1 MKCRYKIVQ
10 LFSFGFLLLILAGCN
25 KAKDD
30 RNAIADEA
38 LKKNLFELISG
49 NAQLSTFAG
58 YLKQT
63 GYDKVIS
70 SSKNYTVFAPVNS
83 VLANVDAGIVNDPAK
98 LKKFVGNHIA
108 NQLFSTREV
117 VTNTRIAML
126 NGKYNTMQQTKIETA
141 TISTADQYAANGLLQ
156 VIDQYLPAL
165 DNSWEFLSNSAD
177 APVKQK
183 TFLLSLFRNV
193 FDKTNAIVSGINPT
207 TGEPIY
213 VPGTDSVFTNLFWNR
228 VHDLKN
234 EEKQFTFFVL
244 TDAAWDAEVAKFTPY
259 FVTNTA
265 DSNTLVTS
273 WNVVK
278 DFAVDTLYNPASIPD
293 TVVSKFGTK
302 LPVEKSAIVK
312 TIKTSNGIVYIMNKM
327 NVQPVS
333 KFKPY
338 IIQAEQYTSTSH
350 DRRSNTYFR
359 ERFSTA
365 TQSDFTDVLV
375 ENHGVSLFNI
385 RYNITEVPSI
395 KYKAYWV
402 AVNDFQTATFSQKLG
417 IGTATS
423 TTFGYT
429 LVDLLNYNEVYIG
442 EFTMAK
448 YEPVFPIYLTAAN
461 STTRAVN
468 PLVCDYI
475 KLVPSL

>member
-1 MKCRYKIVQ
+1 MKCRYKNLL
-10 LFSFGFLLLILAGCN
+10 LFSFSFLLLIFSGCN
-25 KAKDD
+25 KLKDD
-30 RNAIADEA
+30 RNAISDEA
-38 LKKNLFELISG
+38 LQVNLFEMI
-49 NAQLSTFAG
+49 NANPQLSTFAG
-58 YLKQT
+58 FLKQT

-83 VLANVDAGIVNDPAK
+83 ALATLSAGVTGDPVK
-98 LKKFVGNHIA
+98 LKLFVGNHIA
-108 NQLFSTREV
+108 NQLFSTHDV
-117 VTNTRIAML
+117 VTTTRIAML
-126 NGKYNTMQQTKIETA
+126 NGKYNNMLATRIEEAVITN
-141 TISTADQYAANGLLQ
+141 ADKYASNGLLQ
-156 VIDQYLPAL
+156 IVDRFLPAL
-165 DNSWEFLSNSAD
+165 NNSWEFLNSAD

-183 TFLLSLFRNV
+183 TFMLSLFRNV
-193 FDKTNAIVSGINPT
+193 FDLTNAVVVGINPV

-213 VPGTDSVFTNLFWNR
+213 SPGTDSVFTNLFWNR
-228 VHDLKN
+228 VHDLQQ
-234 EEKQFTFFVL
+234 EDKQYTLFML

-278 DFAVDTLYNPASIPD
+278 EFAVDTVYNPASIPD
-293 TVVSKFGTK
+293 TIVSEFGTK
-302 LPVEKSAIVK
+302 LPVERSAIVK

-327 NVQPVS
+327 NVQPAS

-338 IIQAEQYTSTSH
+338 LIEAERYTSTSH
-350 DRRSNTYFR
+350 DRRGNTYFR
-359 ERFSTA
+359 ERFSTV

-375 ENHGVSLFNI
+375 QNHGVSLFNI
-385 RYNITEVPSI
+385 RYNISEVPSI

-417 IGTATS
+417 IGTAIS

-429 LVDLLNYNEVYIG
+429 LIPLQNYNEVYIG

-448 YEPVFPIYLTAAN
+448 YEPVYPIYLTAAN
-461 STTRAVN
+461 STAVAVN
-468 PLVCDYI
+468 PIVCDYI

>member
-1 MKCRYKIVQ
+1 MKCRYKSLL
-10 LFSFGFLLLILAGCN
+10 LFSFSVLLLIVTGCN
-25 KAKDD
+25 KLNDD
-30 RNAIADEA
+30 RNTIADES
-38 LKKNLFELISG
+38 LQMNLFEMISA
-49 NAQLSTFAG
+49 NAQLSTFAAF
-58 YLKQT
+58 LKQT

-70 SSKNYTVFAPVNS
+70 SSKSYTVFAPVNS
-83 VLANVDAGIVNDPAK
+83 ALTNLGAGITGNPVK
-98 LKKFVGNHIA
+98 LKQFVGNHIA
-108 NQLFSTREV
+108 NHLYSTREV
-117 VTNTRIAML
+117 VTSTRIAML
-126 NGKYNTMQQTKIETA
+126 NGKYNNMLRNSIEMA
-141 TISTADQYAANGLLQ
+141 TISITDKYAANGLLQ
-156 VIDQYLPAL
+156 IIDQFLPAL
-165 DNSWEFLSNSAD
+165 DNSWEFLNSVD

-183 TFLLSLFRNV
+183 TFMLSLFRNV
-193 FDKTNAIVSGINPT
+193 FDTSNAVVVGVNPL
-207 TGEPIY
+207 TGDPIY
-213 VPGTDSVFTNLFWNR
+213 AAGTDSVFTNLFWNR
-228 VHDLKN
+228 VHDLKR
-234 EEKQFTFFVL
+234 EEKQYTLFML

-293 TVVSKFGTK
+293 TVVSRFGTK

-327 NVQPVS
+327 NVQPAS

-338 IIQAEQYTSTSH
+338 LIEGERYSATSH
-350 DRRSNTYFR
+350 DRRNNTYFR
-359 ERFSTA
+359 ERFNTV
-365 TQSDFTDVLV
+365 TQKNFTDVLV
-375 ENHGVSLFNI
+375 LNHGVSLFNI
-385 RYNITEVPSI
+385 RYDIPEVPSI

-402 AVNDFQTATFSQKLG
+402 AVNDFQTATFMQKLG

-429 LVDLLNYNEVYIG
+429 AVTSRNFNEVYIG

-448 YEPVFPIYLTAAN
+448 YAPVYPIYLTGAN
-461 STTRAVN
+461 STAQAVN
-468 PLVCDYI
+468 PIVCDYI